1 MTGLEALNI
10 IVDKC
15 AIKEYNENGDLIS
28 WIGTTDK
35 EYIVIEKELKA
46 LEIIKNKKV
55 DTYAL
60 NVSNCLESYNN
71 YAKWEN
77 SKLTQEEYS
86 LLKEVL

>member
-15 AIKEYNENGDLIS
+15 AIKEYNKNGYLIS

-35 EYIVIEKELKA
+35 ECIVIEKELKA
-46 LEIIKNKKV
+46 LELIKEHNIV
-55 DTYAL
+55 VAFLRTCPS
-60 NVSNCLESYNN
+60 VEFYNN
-71 YAKWEN
+71 AKIDKL
-77 SKLTQEEYS
+77 SKEEFD